1 MILTSIGAQC
11 SGREQLETEQHG
23 TNMLRLS
30 SSSGSTTAD
39 DDDDDDDPRFIKTL
53 LFDWKNDTSLIFN
66 LIYYVSTCS
75 IIDQSRH
82 CLKDRRV
89 TSRCVHP

>member
-30 SSSGSTTAD
+30 SSSGPATAD
-39 DDDDDDDPRFIKTL
+39 DDDDDDT
-53 LFDWKNDTSLIFN
+53 
-66 LIYYVSTCS
+66 
-75 IIDQSRH
+75 
-82 CLKDRRV
+82 
-89 TSRCVHP
+89 